1 MKNKKPI
8 NLKIRILQ
16 INDITDAYIKW
27 YSNDS
32 VVKFSENQ
40 YGKFT
45 YEGQCAYI
53 NACLLDSNTDLYGIF
68 DGDLHVGN
76 IEIRGLESIHK
87 CASVSY
93 VVGNISY
100 LCRGVGTF
108 AVSSVVRL
116 AQKKYKLNK
125 LIAGLAEGNI
135 GSKKV
140 LERNNF
146 VLEGR
151 RKKHLFFN
159 GEYHTQLDY
168 GLILGE

>member
-1 MKNKKPI
+1 M

-16 INDITDAYIKW
+16 IDDVTSSYVEW

-32 VVKFSENQ
+32 VVRFSDNQ
-40 YGKFT
+40 YGNFT
-45 YEGQCAYI
+45 FEGQCEYI

-68 DGDLHVGN
+68 DEDFHIGN
-76 IEIRGLESIHK
+76 IVISGLDSTHK
-87 CASVSY
+87 RANISY
-93 VVGNISY
+93 VVGEISY
-100 LCRGVGTF
+100 WGRGVGMF
-108 AVSSVVRL
+108 AVSSMVRL
-116 AQKKYKLNK
+116 AQKKYRLNK

-135 GSKKV
+135 GSKKI
-140 LERNNF
+140 LERNGF

-151 RKKHLFFN
+151 RKKHLIYN